1 MKNTILPVVVFF
13 LFTTAYSQS
22 NTPSVINSSGG
33 SSQTGYY
40 HFEWSVGEISL
51 VNQMSSSN
59 NSLILTNGFFQPYLL
74 YPGRYNL
81 SNQFGNDEIKIFPN
95 PASDY
100 VEIDFFTNQKGK
112 VKISFYD
119 VSGRMV
125 FYKESFCNGVDLIEK
140 ISVNQFASGSYALK
154 IDLDADADFVTKHG
168 LYKIVKIK

>member
-74 YPGRYNL
+74 YPGRYKLIN
-81 SNQFGNDEIKIFPN
+81 K
-95 PASDY
+95 
-100 VEIDFFTNQKGK
+100 
-112 VKISFYD
+112 
-119 VSGRMV
+119 
-125 FYKESFCNGVDLIEK
+125 FCKD
-140 ISVNQFASGSYALK
+140 
-154 IDLDADADFVTKHG
+154 
-168 LYKIVKIK
+168 